1 MPYKLKQF
9 KVELIQ
15 LKGHWKWILFVCPYP
30 WESKKR
36 FNQIYSSRSHSCV
49 TNPSDGIN
57 LKWKYMNEQTMVSL
71 LNWFL
76 SFSCAFAEKTAAKR
90 FINTI
95 KMSVT
100 CAPFQ
105 HFTKFEFY
113 HVHVKQLH
121 TSWNKN
127 SLLERGGGGG
137 GGVVSV
143 LKCLCHSS
151 NVVVRTGEVKFSE
164 QTENV
169 SKAAIWMIISLPLN
183 TCKCVSENI
192 NNNFHN
198 IFIMKLL
205 MYARDFFRLW
215 LKKLGCKRQFN

>member
-15 LKGHWKWILFVCPYP
+15 LKGHWKWILFVYPYP

-49 TNPSDGIN
+49 TNPSEGIN
-57 LKWKYMNEQTMVSL
+57 LKWKNMNEQTMVGL
-71 LNWFL
+71 LNCFL

-90 FINTI
+90 FINAN
-95 KMSVT
+95 KMSGT
-100 CAPFQ
+100 FASFQ
-105 HFTKFEFY
+105 HFTKLKFY

-137 GGVVSV
+137 GGECTEMFVPFFMRVVFFCERCG
-143 LKCLCHSS
+143 K
-151 NVVVRTGEVKFSE
+151 NWPGEIFRTGWERIQSCYLDDHLTTAE
-164 QTENV
+164 
-169 SKAAIWMIISLPLN
+169 
-183 TCKCVSENI
+183 
-192 NNNFHN
+192 
-198 IFIMKLL
+198 
-205 MYARDFFRLW
+205 
-215 LKKLGCKRQFN
+215 

>member
-49 TNPSDGIN
+49 TNPSEGIN
-57 LKWKYMNEQTMVSL
+57 LKWKNMNEQTMVGL
-71 LNWFL
+71 LNCFL

-90 FINTI
+90 FINAN
-95 KMSVT
+95 KMSGT
-100 CAPFQ
+100 FASFQ
-105 HFTKFEFY
+105 HFTKLKFY

-137 GGVVSV
+137 GGECTEMFVP
-143 LKCLCHSS
+143 LCELFFSA
-151 NVVVRTGEVKFSE
+151 NVVVRTGLVKFSE
-164 QTENV
+164 QAENV
-169 SKAAIWMIISLPLN
+169 SKAAIWMIILLQLN
-183 TCKCVSENI
+183 KRVSENI
-192 NNNFHN
+192 NNK
-198 IFIMKLL
+198 IFTT
-205 MYARDFFRLW
+205 FS
-215 LKKLGCKRQFN
+215 

>member
-49 TNPSDGIN
+49 TNPSEGIN
-57 LKWKYMNEQTMVSL
+57 LKWKNMNEQTMVGL
-71 LNWFL
+71 LNCFL

-90 FINTI
+90 FINAN
-95 KMSVT
+95 KMSGT
-100 CAPFQ
+100 FASFQ
-105 HFTKFEFY
+105 HFTKLKFY

-137 GGVVSV
+137 GGECTEMFVHS
-143 LKCLCHSS
+143 LWFPGNILETMNNSFILIALYSLCLHNYQLTSI
-151 NVVVRTGEVKFSE
+151 RPRLQGRH
-164 QTENV
+164 
-169 SKAAIWMIISLPLN
+169 ISPLDKMVQVEH
-183 TCKCVSENI
+183 TLV
-192 NNNFHN
+192 
-198 IFIMKLL
+198 
-205 MYARDFFRLW
+205 
-215 LKKLGCKRQFN
+215 